1 MVREEGFKPSVRRTK
16 SLLLEMR
23 QPMAAAALNKD
34 LEAKQKW
41 NLFRFHF

>member
-1 MVREEGFKPSVRRTK
+1 MVREEGFMPSVRRTK
-16 SLLLEMR
+16 SLFLELR

-41 NLFRFHF
+41 TSYGVHF